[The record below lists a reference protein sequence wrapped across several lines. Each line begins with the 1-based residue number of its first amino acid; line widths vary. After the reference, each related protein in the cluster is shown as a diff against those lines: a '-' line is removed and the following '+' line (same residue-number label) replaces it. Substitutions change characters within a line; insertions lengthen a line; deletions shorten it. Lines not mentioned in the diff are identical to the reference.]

1 MGTSKQ
7 GCGTIKEGIPSLG
20 GLKTSLPSTLLSS
33 RRLRRDV
40 PSTDSCSL
48 PINNTTSLK
57 TVPMAKTV
65 SVSYASTALLVNNED
80 RDRDGMKA
88 KALKHRDETKKKKK
102 KRNPTGKSAVS
113 KTNKNADDKKK
124 QPPKGGAIKLKGKKD
139 RIMTMDSELSSSGS
153 EDELQALTTKRQ
165 AKTPGKSDGEF
176 IM

>member
-1 MGTSKQ
+1 
-7 GCGTIKEGIPSLG
+7 
-20 GLKTSLPSTLLSS
+20 
-33 RRLRRDV
+33 
-40 PSTDSCSL
+40 
-48 PINNTTSLK
+48 
-57 TVPMAKTV
+57 MAKTV

-80 RDRDGMKA
+80 WDRDGMKA

-102 KRNPTGKSAVS
+102 KRNPTGKSVVS

-153 EDELQALTTKRQ
+153 EDELRALTTKRQ